1 MGALLDATAEIGEWS
16 VEVRQESASLAGTGF
31 TQYVFDGAAEP
42 RHAPRVLWDDERPF
56 GLTAYPG
63 EPEIARAV
71 AFAIPAEDA
80 RQVLAALDQIL
91 DHPSYRQYTRTQPP
105 RAGVWRGERGVDLI
119 RLYGP
124 VVAVGSH
131 KPWAV
136 HHSVELEYRN
146 TARWPICASP

>member
-1 MGALLDATAEIGEWS
+1 MVGGGAPGIGVPGRNWLHSVCLRRRGGWVAERGL
-16 VEVRQESASLAGTGF
+16 VPQ
-31 TQYVFDGAAEP
+31 
-42 RHAPRVLWDDERPF
+42 RHVPRVLWEAVQPVGPAGNPTGSDV
-56 GLTAYPG
+56 
-63 EPEIARAV
+63 ARAV

>member
-1 MGALLDATAEIGEWS
+1 MP
-16 VEVRQESASLAGTGF
+16 GTGF

-42 RHAPRVLWDDERPF
+42 RHAPRVLWEDERPF

-80 RQVLAALDQIL
+80 SKVLAAPDQIL
-91 DHPSYRQYTRTQPP
+91 DHPSYQQYTRTPSPQAGIW
-105 RAGVWRGERGVDLI
+105 RAEPGADLI
-119 RLYGP
+119 RFYGP
-124 VVAVGSH
+124 VIAFGSH

-136 HHSVELEYRN
+136 HHSVELEYRSLADLRVAMTN
-146 TARWPICASP
+146 TNHLGP

>member
-1 MGALLDATAEIGEWS
+1 MVGGGAPGIGVPGRNWLHS
-16 VEVRQESASLAGTGF
+16 VCLRRRG
-31 TQYVFDGAAEP
+31 GAPA
-42 RHAPRVLWDDERPF
+42 HSRVLWDDERPF
-56 GLTAYPG
+56 GLVAYPG
-63 EPEIARAV
+63 EPKIARAV